1 MHVSLIGGGR
11 DLAWAASIYGPF
23 VDAASDGAARRGVG
37 VPRIAIAL
45 LDEGEGVATD
55 AERFRTALSLG
66 GAVDPFIVPI
76 PIAGRLHVPGLIGCD
91 GLFVGGGLTPGYA
104 ATIVPTCPDLLRW
117 LREFDAP
124 YAGFSAGAA
133 IAATSA
139 IIGGWRHDG
148 LEVCPEDASEDLED
162 VTVVPGLGLVPFTV
176 EAHADTWDTT
186 PRLGAALQ
194 ILGPGAIGYAIDENT
209 ALVIDGDAPRV
220 VGAGRATR
228 LENEAANG
236 G

>member
-11 DLAWAASIYGPF
+11 DLAWAASIYEPF
-23 VDAASDGAARRGVG
+23 VAAASAVSARRGVA

-55 AERFRTALSLG
+55 AERFTTALSLG
-66 GAVDPFIVPI
+66 GAVDPCIVPI
-76 PIAGRLHVPGLIGCD
+76 PIAGPLHVRDLIGCD

-104 ATIVPTCPDLLRW
+104 ATIVPASSDLLRW

-139 IIGGWRHDG
+139 IIGGWCHDG

-176 EAHADTWDTT
+176 EVHADTWDTA

-194 ILGPGAIGYAIDENT
+194 SLGRGAIGYAIDENT
-209 ALVIDGDAPRV
+209 ALVIDGDASRA

-228 LENEAANG
+228 LENQATDG